1 MKIVI
6 SPSKTMKMTKS
17 EYLIDKEILYPKKHK
32 NVLSTLRKLSK
43 EEIGKALSIKDDIL
57 NQTYY
62 QIKNYSKQETYH
74 AFPSFTGLVFFNLDK
89 ESFKQEEYKYISKN
103 IRVLDAFYGILE
115 PESLIRQYRLD
126 MKAKI
131 GLNLYKHW
139 DIDDYFKE
147 ELIINL
153 ASTEFSKMITKKMIN
168 IHFLQFKNNKYINQ
182 ATYSKMARGKLLN
195 YLIMNKIDEIETIK
209 LFDFDGYLFDPRLS
223 DEFNLTF
230 TR

>member
-1 MKIVI
+1 
-6 SPSKTMKMTKS
+6 
-17 EYLIDKEILYPKKHK
+17 
-32 NVLSTLRKLSK
+32 
-43 EEIGKALSIKDDIL
+43 
-57 NQTYY
+57 
-62 QIKNYSKQETYH
+62 
-74 AFPSFTGLVFFNLDK
+74 
-89 ESFKQEEYKYISKN
+89 
-103 IRVLDAFYGILE
+103 
-115 PESLIRQYRLD
+115 

-223 DEFNLTF
+223 DESNLTF

>member
-1 MKIVI
+1 
-6 SPSKTMKMTKS
+6 MTKS